1 MATTRRRSMMP
12 AINRPVRKEDLP
24 LPIPVATTA
33 ASRRKSMAPPAVR
46 PLPPASGPA
55 KRVRA
60 LPAAASKATASSK
73 AKAQTKKSADFVSA
87 EAFDFGLPDDFEEAA
102 VPSGPM
108 TRSRR
113 TSVYAKKGAALPV
126 DSKKPTAARATK
138 RPSKAAA
145 AAKADKVIIE
155 EENAAAAAL
164 ITNPVAEEGTET
176 VNKTVAADAA
186 APLMT
191 STVVKA
197 KKAVPEIKIA
207 EPLTPIVE
215 LQRMESNEYK
225 TSNDRR
231 KTVRKSGKK
240 MMTNLKVAQIDNA
253 ATPPLPQ
260 SSMPNMPGLEEQG
273 APTNVLSAI
282 PLNMTP
288 AKSTRKASKQNQ
300 KPALFMCTPQAV
312 DPVRLL
318 KKNLKQKVEK
328 DLDAKVAGLPQQS
341 SPYVLINSETENG
354 SPVQEF
360 VKLQNGQQQEEEE
373 KQQKIRSNFV
383 TGTPAPA
390 KANKRREVLAPLRL
404 SDGSPELP
412 PVAKRGRRAAD
423 ADNQLADENQ
433 TPVASKPTPKRRS
446 NILNKSVELAE
457 NLDEKTT
464 PSGGGSWLQARS
476 PIKNTSHLVT
486 GDLVKACCI
495 M

>member
-1 MATTRRRSMMP
+1 MMP

-24 LPIPVATTA
+24 LPIPVATTV

-46 PLPPASGPA
+46 PLPPPAAGPA

-73 AKAQTKKSADFVSA
+73 AKAQTKKAADFVSA
-87 EAFDFGLPDDFEEAA
+87 EAFDFGLPDDFEGAA

-126 DSKKPTAARATK
+126 DIKKPTAARATK
-138 RPSKAAA
+138 RPSKPAA

-155 EENAAAAAL
+155 EENAAP
-164 ITNPVAEEGTET
+164 ITNPAVEKVTET
-176 VNKTVAADAA
+176 VNKTVAADAAA

-231 KTVRKSGKK
+231 KTVRKTGKK
-240 MMTNLKVAQIDNA
+240 MMTNLKVAQIDDVS
-253 ATPPLPQ
+253 TPPPPQ
-260 SSMPNMPGLEEQG
+260 SSVPTMPGLEEQG
-273 APTNVLSAI
+273 APASVLSAI